1 MHTFNL
7 GYQKKIG
14 QKLLLRTFFQSIVT
28 PPLQTD
34 YIEAPYKIS
43 FVLLNHL
50 HIKRGFKRYKKDSFT
65 DRKERDEIEEANAS
79 AIERNTEG

>member
-1 MHTFNL
+1 
-7 GYQKKIG
+7 
-14 QKLLLRTFFQSIVT
+14 
-28 PPLQTD
+28 LQTD

-65 DRKERDEIEEANAS
+65 DRKEREEIKEANAS
-79 AIERNTEG
+79 AIERNT

>member
-1 MHTFNL
+1 LFSSFDFETL
-7 GYQKKIG
+7 KPKKNWPEA
-14 QKLLLRTFFQSIVT
+14 FQSS

-50 HIKRGFKRYKKDSFT
+50 HIKRGLKRYKKDSFT
-65 DRKERDEIEEANAS
+65 DRKEREEIKEANAS